1 MREMYSEIRKE
12 RKNDMFCTTCG
23 KELKEE
29 WSICPYCGNETND
42 ENEKKEK
49 KEIIK
54 TENTYNAE
62 DEDVDLKSEIKL
74 IKGLMYQHP
83 VRIVLCIPIII
94 YMIYL
99 LYLLFTYNFNNL
111 LHGQNFWAT
120 LPMVIRDL
128 IPIFTGLIL
137 SDIGLWLFYGPKNY
151 KQVKENVTK
160 KSQKGYGIASHI
172 LALIVALVL
181 MSCASDGN
189 EDVNYVERELSSE
202 IANDE
207 PSNNM
212 TMEDYINL
220 CQEVTGEDIARI
232 PEAFVGKDII
242 LEGEF
247 DILAGEIVMNWF
259 TDSGIIG
266 IKYNGKAVDMQGNVI
281 GNVMTGDYGYV
292 AGRYEGEDDWGHK
305 YINAQIIILDR
316 AE

>member
-1 MREMYSEIRKE
+1 
-12 RKNDMFCTTCG
+12 
-23 KELKEE
+23 
-29 WSICPYCGNETND
+29 
-42 ENEKKEK
+42 
-49 KEIIK
+49 
-54 TENTYNAE
+54 
-62 DEDVDLKSEIKL
+62 
-74 IKGLMYQHP
+74 
-83 VRIVLCIPIII
+83 
-94 YMIYL
+94 
-99 LYLLFTYNFNNL
+99 
-111 LHGQNFWAT
+111 
-120 LPMVIRDL
+120 
-128 IPIFTGLIL
+128 
-137 SDIGLWLFYGPKNY
+137 
-151 KQVKENVTK
+151 
-160 KSQKGYGIASHI
+160 
-172 LALIVALVL
+172 